1 MAQTVGS
8 HFSIGSN
15 STPFLSISLFL
26 CLFLSIFL
34 ALWVPHT
41 LSVCSLL
48 NWNWFLLNVYYSS
61 FCLFV
66 CPCHA
71 CPSWNESI
79 FNVATIK
86 CCTWKSP
93 LHIALFMANWLAAN
107 WLREQLAKGNDLF
120 GCWTPAVS
128 VRFFFSSFA
137 PELFNCSTVQR
148 FSLIRGYIIRLSF
161 SQKNNFC
168 AYLLI
173 LSLVSIRN
181 QSSQHQKIHTRAH
194 EHQLN
199 RFHTQNHIIFR
210 FNYSIV
216 NLFVAHEPFFFSIL
230 LLNPAVACRSQVFC
244 DVLGR

>member
-1 MAQTVGS
+1 MFIIRHFVCSSVHAMLARAGMSQFLMSRQSNVALENRHFTL
-8 HFSIGSN
+8 HFSWQTG
-15 STPFLSISLFL
+15 
-26 CLFLSIFL
+26 
-34 ALWVPHT
+34 
-41 LSVCSLL
+41 
-48 NWNWFLLNVYYSS
+48 
-61 FCLFV
+61 
-66 CPCHA
+66 
-71 CPSWNESI
+71 
-79 FNVATIK
+79 
-86 CCTWKSP
+86 
-93 LHIALFMANWLAAN
+93 
-107 WLREQLAKGNDLF
+107 WLRT
-120 GCWTPAVS
+120 GCVSNWQKEMIYSAVEHQRFQF
-128 VRFFFSSFA
+128 VFFFSSFA

-168 AYLLI
+168 AYLFI